1 MKGTIM
7 TPLSE
12 AKRKEAGSL
21 VDIAYE
27 DGINTLNASELRLV
41 KRYLKELGCKDVDEA
56 FQKQID
62 EKAVEKANATPKKE
76 PKTNTIKPQKTKAK
90 CENTSE
96 IEILDDWPE
105 GSFEHF
111 IREVNYTDFAN
122 FCKANPNSVALFKKD
137 LLRQTATDMT
147 LRIRK
152 ARLKA
157 FAATK
162 GHFEARILPNGEFYS
177 VYVKYVPQEA
187 A

>member
-1 MKGTIM
+1 M

-62 EKAVEKANATPKKE
+62 EKAVKKSMQGKE
-76 PKTNTIKPQKTKAK
+76 LKTNTIKPQKTKAK